1 MALNPQQQTRCW
13 LENVIIKLNF
23 CPFANRE
30 FINQRIRY
38 ATDES
43 SHIEPALQRLSQELE
58 FLQEHS
64 DTETTLLIFSHGFSD
79 FDDFLDLIDI
89 ANQLIDELNLQGIF
103 QLAHFHPDYCFAGE
117 AADDAANFTN
127 RSPFPTL
134 HLLRE
139 QSLQQAIDSHPDT
152 ASIPQAN
159 IKLARAQG
167 FDKMQALLNHC
178 KQ

>member
-1 MALNPQQQTRCW
+1 MSQNPEQQTRCW
-13 LENVIIKLNF
+13 LENIIIKLNF

-30 FINQRIRY
+30 LINQRIRF

-43 SHIEPALQRLSQELE
+43 SQIEAALQRLAIELE
-58 FLQEHS
+58 FLQQHS
-64 DTETTLLIFSHGFSD
+64 DCETSLLIFSHGFSE

-89 ANQLIDELNLQGIF
+89 ANQLIEELNYQGIF
-103 QLAHFHPDYCFAGE
+103 QLAHFHPDYCFEGE
-117 AADDAANFTN
+117 TADDAANFTN

-152 ASIPQAN
+152 SSIPETN